1 MMNELRGVTF
11 LFMNYV
17 LSLIDKIAAN
27 NYFILIKELN
37 GCGTQGDLERES
49 VATDLLTGSSV
60 CLNVRLPSGLTYC
73 KEVKPRLTLI
83 AAAIA

>member
-1 MMNELRGVTF
+1 
-11 LFMNYV
+11 MNYV

-49 VATDLLTGSSV
+49 VAT
-60 CLNVRLPSGLTYC
+60 VRLPSGLTYC